1 MTRSGRLALMWL
13 QRLLMVMGALACV
26 ALGVIVSYMDF
37 SKAQPRVLSEHPNAR
52 WRGGADGG
60 QFVEISRSEPPYY
73 FVQIRN
79 ENGSLWDQGWLK
91 YGDQNSQPLTADSV
105 MFFAGE
111 GVIYLQQTQI
121 LSADKAMAGVAY
133 E

>member
-1 MTRSGRLALMWL
+1 MIWL
-13 QRLLMVMGALACV
+13 QRFLMAMGVLASV
-26 ALGVIVSYMDF
+26 VLVVIVSYMDF
-37 SKAQPRVLSEHPNAR
+37 SKDEPRVLSEYPNAK

-60 QFVEISRSEPPYY
+60 QFVEISKSEPPYY

-79 ENGSLWDQGWLK
+79 DDGSLWDQGWLK
-91 YGDQNSQPLTADSV
+91 FGDQNSQPLTADSV

-111 GVIYLQQTQI
+111 GVIYLQQSQV
-121 LSADKAMAGVAY
+121 LSADKAWAGVAH